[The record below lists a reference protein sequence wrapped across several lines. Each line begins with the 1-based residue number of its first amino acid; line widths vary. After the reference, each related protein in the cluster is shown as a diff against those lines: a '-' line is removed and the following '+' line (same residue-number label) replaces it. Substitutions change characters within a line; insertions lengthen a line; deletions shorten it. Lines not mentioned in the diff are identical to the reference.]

1 MKSMINAI
9 IYHGE
14 NTLVLELPRS
24 IYDIHEKLMSIGYAG
39 GPNQA
44 MLTDNEDDT
53 LRVKPYGRIE
63 MGNHLIRMLSE
74 ENTLAD
80 ANTLAFAVLNASD
93 DIKLKLGEKIAKDQ
107 YVSIP
112 EIVADIRQM
121 TYDAGPIKRTF
132 YCPLVGNIEDGY
144 DDTFIVGSSFLRDY
158 AWAIEDAIEKDRRL
172 DDQDM
177 AQYFHED
184 AGLKDKL
191 ASMVW
196 GVEAYRGELFGKIEC
211 SLKEEMIPAEE
222 EILKDYI
229 TGQNSD
235 GWGEHFEQQPID
247 TEDGDLYVSFWN
259 SGDDYAIMTQDE
271 LDAYIESQG
280 MKMGGM

>member
-39 GPNQA
+39 GPNQ
-44 MLTDNEDDT
+44 
-53 LRVKPYGRIE
+53 VKMYGRIE

-93 DIKLKLGEKIAKDQ
+93 DIKLKLGEKIVKDQ

-132 YCPLVGNIEDGY
+132 YCPLVVQGNKAVQCGINGA
-144 DDTFIVGSSFLRDY
+144 GS
-158 AWAIEDAIEKDRRL
+158 
-172 DDQDM
+172 Q
-177 AQYFHED
+177 
-184 AGLKDKL
+184 
-191 ASMVW
+191 
-196 GVEAYRGELFGKIEC
+196 
-211 SLKEEMIPAEE
+211 
-222 EILKDYI
+222 
-229 TGQNSD
+229 T
-235 GWGEHFEQQPID
+235 
-247 TEDGDLYVSFWN
+247 
-259 SGDDYAIMTQDE
+259 
-271 LDAYIESQG
+271 
-280 MKMGGM
+280 

>member
-1 MKSMINAI
+1 MINAI

-24 IYDIHEKLMSIGYAG
+24 IYDIHEKLMSIGCPIAPG
-39 GPNQA
+39 RIP
-44 MLTDNEDDT
+44 LTDNEDDA
-53 LRVKPYGRIE
+53 LRVKLYSRIE
-63 MGNHLIRMLSE
+63 MGNHLIRILSE
-74 ENTLAD
+74 QNTLAD
-80 ANTLAFAVLNASD
+80 ANTLTFVVLNVSD

-144 DDTFIVGSSFLRDY
+144 DDTFTVGSSFLRDY

>member
-39 GPNQA
+39 GPNQ
-44 MLTDNEDDT
+44 
-53 LRVKPYGRIE
+53 VKMYGRIE

-121 TYDAGPIKRTF
+121 TYDAGPIK
-132 YCPLVGNIEDGY
+132 
-144 DDTFIVGSSFLRDY
+144 
-158 AWAIEDAIEKDRRL
+158 
-172 DDQDM
+172 
-177 AQYFHED
+177 
-184 AGLKDKL
+184 
-191 ASMVW
+191 
-196 GVEAYRGELFGKIEC
+196 
-211 SLKEEMIPAEE
+211 
-222 EILKDYI
+222 
-229 TGQNSD
+229 
-235 GWGEHFEQQPID
+235 
-247 TEDGDLYVSFWN
+247 
-259 SGDDYAIMTQDE
+259 
-271 LDAYIESQG
+271 
-280 MKMGGM
+280 

>member
-53 LRVKPYGRIE
+53 LRVKLYGRIE

-80 ANTLAFAVLNASD
+80 ANTLTFIVLNVSD

-121 TYDAGPIKRTF
+121 TYDAGPIK
-132 YCPLVGNIEDGY
+132 
-144 DDTFIVGSSFLRDY
+144 
-158 AWAIEDAIEKDRRL
+158 
-172 DDQDM
+172 
-177 AQYFHED
+177 
-184 AGLKDKL
+184 
-191 ASMVW
+191 
-196 GVEAYRGELFGKIEC
+196 
-211 SLKEEMIPAEE
+211 
-222 EILKDYI
+222 
-229 TGQNSD
+229 
-235 GWGEHFEQQPID
+235 
-247 TEDGDLYVSFWN
+247 
-259 SGDDYAIMTQDE
+259 
-271 LDAYIESQG
+271 
-280 MKMGGM
+280 